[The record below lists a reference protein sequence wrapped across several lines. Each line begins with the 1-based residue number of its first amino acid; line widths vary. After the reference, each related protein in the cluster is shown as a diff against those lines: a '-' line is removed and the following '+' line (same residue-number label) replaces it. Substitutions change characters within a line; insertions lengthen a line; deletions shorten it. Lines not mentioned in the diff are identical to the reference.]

1 MKIKNYEKKSFIMFL
16 TFILI
21 VLEISFVVFLI
32 IYKDYKYAKLNGI
45 VVKESLVILIVTETE
60 RKIIYSNS
68 HFLLDSKKIKYEIIE
83 DRGTTIK
90 KEGQD
95 YNELLVKIK
104 FDKNYKVNDIVSLT
118 IRKEKKQLIE
128 MFTTIWGG

>member
-16 TFILI
+16 TFTLI
-21 VLEISFVVFLI
+21 ILEISFVVFLI

-45 VVKESLVILIVTETE
+45 VVKDNLVILIVNETE
-60 RKIIYSNS
+60 RKTVYSNS
-68 HFLLDSKKIKYEIIE
+68 HFLLNSKKIKYEIIE
-83 DRGTTIK
+83 DRGKTIK
-90 KEGQD
+90 KDGED

-104 FDKNYKVNDIVSLT
+104 FDKNYKVNDIISLT
-118 IRKEKKQLIE
+118 IRTEKKRLIE

>member
-21 VLEISFVVFLI
+21 ILEISFVVFLI

-45 VVKESLVILIVTETE
+45 VVKDNLVILIVNETE
-60 RKIIYSNS
+60 RKTVYSNS
-68 HFLLDSKKIKYEIIE
+68 HFLLNSKKIKYEIIE
-83 DRGTTIK
+83 DRGKTIK
-90 KEGQD
+90 KDGED

-104 FDKNYKVNDIVSLT
+104 FDKNYKVNDIISLT
-118 IRKEKKQLIE
+118 IRTEKKRLIE